1 MDGLDSRMVSSQ
13 AFMNLSGSTKHNIC
27 YLVNDMPIA
36 TAMAGVNMRL
46 KAGAIR

>member
-1 MDGLDSRMVSSQ
+1 MPKL
-13 AFMNLSGSTKHNIC
+13 HI
-27 YLVNDMPIA
+27 LVHDMPIA